1 MRGNRIRTIGP
12 ALAKDLL
19 AIAEGDAGP
28 TSGCPSAKPITIDGI
43 ATSDFTVVVRMGKQ
57 RQEDRFFIVPT
68 IVAWGEI
75 SKRQTEHKQ
84 RGRKDMGM
92 WRLSFKERK
101 DGREAAGTW
110 IEKKWGQ
117 YEGAWDLL
125 DG

>member
-1 MRGNRIRTIGP
+1 MRKISW
-12 ALAKDLL
+12 LL
-19 AIAEGDAGP
+19 PKGDAGP
-28 TSGCPSAKPITIDGI
+28 IGGCPSVKPITIDGI

-57 RQEDRFFIVPT
+57 PQEDRFYIVPT
-68 IVAWGEI
+68 IVTWGEI

>member
-1 MRGNRIRTIGP
+1 MSIG
-12 ALAKDLL
+12 KTDH
-19 AIAEGDAGP
+19 DR
-28 TSGCPSAKPITIDGI
+28 GI

-57 RQEDRFFIVPT
+57 RQEDRFYIVPL
-68 IVAWGEI
+68 GEI

-84 RGRKDMGM
+84 RGRKDVGM

-101 DGREAAGTW
+101 DGREAAGTG

>member
-1 MRGNRIRTIGP
+1 ML
-12 ALAKDLL
+12 ALAGLTRPK
-19 AIAEGDAGP
+19 A
-28 TSGCPSAKPITIDGI
+28 IDGI

-57 RQEDRFFIVPT
+57 REEDRFYIVPT

-101 DGREAAGTW
+101 DGREAARTG
-110 IEKKWGQ
+110 IEKKMGT
-117 YEGAWDLL
+117 A
-125 DG
+125 